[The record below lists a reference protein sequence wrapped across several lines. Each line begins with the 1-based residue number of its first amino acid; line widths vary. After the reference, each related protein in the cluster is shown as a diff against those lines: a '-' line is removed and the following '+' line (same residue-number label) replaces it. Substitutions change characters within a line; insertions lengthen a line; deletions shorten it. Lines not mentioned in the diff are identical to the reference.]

1 MEHELSAYYD
11 ITHGAGLAI
20 LTPHWMRHVLNT
32 RTVEKFRTYGVNV
45 WDVPADLPSMEAA
58 ELAIK
63 RTADYFK
70 ALGLPSRLS
79 EVGIDEKYLE
89 IMAEKSASRMK
100 GTYVELTK
108 DEILQI
114 FKEAM

>member
-1 MEHELSAYYD
+1 M
-11 ITHGAGLAI
+11 
-20 LTPHWMRHVLNT
+20 
-32 RTVEKFRTYGVNV
+32 
-45 WDVPADLPSMEAA
+45 
-58 ELAIK
+58 
-63 RTADYFK
+63 
-70 ALGLPSRLS
+70 S

>member
-1 MEHELSAYYD
+1 MARGRVLLERSLAQLQDNMIKLQVVFPER
-11 ITHGAGLAI
+11 IT
-20 LTPHWMRHVLNT
+20 
-32 RTVEKFRTYGVNV
+32 E
-45 WDVPADLPSMEAA
+45 VPADLPSMEAA